1 MSLHMFRHCTVVL
14 IPHLGYRWS
23 KIVQVELVIHS
34 QLFQFIKM
42 LGEYPT
48 NIRIVYLASCFKLS
62 IYSLVELNRQ
72 MFIKGW
78 VTRTTVSPYVIFLLR
93 HILFLDKLKPSWID
107 MKRKLNAI
115 IIITY
120 LYSVKIALK
129 MKVLKEAVLWPT
141 FVCLIGLSI
150 KDNVLLVYVRKWMHA
165 H

>member
-1 MSLHMFRHCTVVL
+1 
-14 IPHLGYRWS
+14 
-23 KIVQVELVIHS
+23 
-34 QLFQFIKM
+34 M

-150 KDNVLLVYVRKWMHA
+150 KDNVLLVYVRK
-165 H
+165 